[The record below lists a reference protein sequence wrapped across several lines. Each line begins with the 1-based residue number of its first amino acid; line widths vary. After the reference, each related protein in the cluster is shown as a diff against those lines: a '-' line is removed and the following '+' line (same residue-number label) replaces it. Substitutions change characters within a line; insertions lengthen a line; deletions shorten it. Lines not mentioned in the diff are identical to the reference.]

1 MKVLVMR
8 LSSIGD
14 VLLTT
19 PVVRCLKRQL
29 EGVELHYLTR
39 GVNGEFLK
47 YNPYID
53 RLILLGESMDDTIE
67 CLRSEK
73 YDYIID
79 LHNNHR
85 TRHIRTALGVKH
97 SVYRKENG
105 RKFLYVITKV
115 DVMSGK
121 SVVDRYMKA
130 VEPLGVHPDKGGLE
144 IFLSPELEGGH
155 LPEPLDKLVDEP
167 FVALAC
173 GGQHA
178 TKRLPIDKIGLLCS
192 SLPMRVLLLGDAS
205 DSRRIEESGVEFGPN
220 VTNLCGKTSLQV
232 SAAIVRRAAA
242 VVTSDSSMLHIAAAY
257 ARPVV
262 TIWGATSPSFG
273 FAAYR
278 TNSVDCEVKGLWC
291 RPCSRMGGERCIR
304 GNYKC
309 MNGQDW
315 NKIADTVK
323 QLVSDN
329 QKT

>member
-1 MKVLVMR
+1 MKVLMMR

-19 PVVRCLKRQL
+19 PVVRCLKSQL
-29 EGVELHYLTR
+29 KDVELHYLTR
-39 GVNGEFLK
+39 GVNAEFLK

-53 RLILLGESMDDTIE
+53 RIVLLGESMEKTIDE
-67 CLRSEK
+67 LRLER
-73 YDYIID
+73 YDYIVD

-97 SVYRKENG
+97 SVYHKENV
-105 RKFLYVITKV
+105 RKFLYVITKL

-130 VEPLGVHPDKGGLE
+130 VEPLGVHPDAGGLE
-144 IFLSPELEGGH
+144 IFLSPELECGS
-155 LPEPLDKLVDEP
+155 LPEPVGEFENEP
-167 FVALAC
+167 FVVLAC

-178 TKRLPIDKIGLLCS
+178 TKPIDKIGLLCS
-192 SLPMRVLLLGDAS
+192 KLSMMIVLLGDAS
-205 DSRRIEESGVEFGPN
+205 DSRRIRECRVEFGSN

-232 SAAIVRRAAA
+232 SAAIVRKAVV
-242 VVTSDSSMLHIAAAY
+242 VVTSDSSMLHIAAAFG
-257 ARPVV
+257 RPVV
-262 TIWGATSPSFG
+262 TLWGATSPSFG

-278 TNSVDCEVKGLWC
+278 TKSVDYEVKGLWC
-291 RPCSRMGGERCIR
+291 RPCSRMGSERCIR

-309 MNGQDW
+309 MHGQDW

-329 QKT
+329 LKS